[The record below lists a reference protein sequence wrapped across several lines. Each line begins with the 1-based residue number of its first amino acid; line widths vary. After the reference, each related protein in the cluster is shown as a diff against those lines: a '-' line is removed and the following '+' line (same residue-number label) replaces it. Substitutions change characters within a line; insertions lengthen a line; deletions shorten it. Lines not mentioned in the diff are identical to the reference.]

1 MGSAADDAEFTA
13 VLGLARDVEVASER
27 IDAGLRRW
35 AVGAAKDAPAAAA
48 SAAAAAASA
57 SAAPAAA
64 AKGRGGGV
72 PPRTGMR
79 RGAVRRGDASITH
92 GEYGEMSQLLEELK
106 VSDPP
111 DEAVHNRYAFL
122 VGEESLA
129 GEES

>member
-1 MGSAADDAEFTA
+1 MCPQQGGQA
-13 VLGLARDVEVASER
+13 LGGGGV
-27 IDAGLRRW
+27 
-35 AVGAAKDAPAAAA
+35 
-48 SAAAAAASA
+48 
-57 SAAPAAA
+57 APAAA
-64 AKGRGGGV
+64 AKGRGGGGM

-122 VGEESLA
+122 VGEESLE